1 MLVKCMIAYDVH
13 NVSDVHDGYHHC
25 DVRDRLNKKD
35 FLVVG
40 KVHDGLGD
48 SDVRGGLDADI
59 SVMFEK

>member
-1 MLVKCMIAYDVH
+1 MMATITVMSVIGLT
-13 NVSDVHDGYHHC
+13 
-25 DVRDRLNKKD
+25 KKD